1 MFLLS
6 IFDLAGAGNSGGMV
20 SAGLGRGASVGR
32 AMLANKYGQGILGA
46 IATSPIGDYETEYR
60 EKMGEIPPIAGFGSK
75 AVRFLRNNLS
85 AFGYWGLIIG
95 PILKWAKNKIFPTK
109 EKQEA
114 TIIDNLIGI
123 FTGIITYVV
132 PILTAVAQFFGFHL
146 EYALGADKAAKLQ
159 KAAFEKEGKIFI
171 DMDMKK
177 IHDKAKYLKT
187 VLTYPRSVHA
197 KVFRRSSKDRDKDI
211 IFETAFIHGPS
222 GTGKTTAATVI
233 LSNWANQKVEQ
244 CGFVPT
250 VKMLPMREITE
261 RARKLQD
268 IDQGKGSLVEAVD
281 EDLGRVARSKKLDPL
296 LVFGLLIKDIEDGI
310 SALAERNK
318 VLAQSGKP
326 LERVAFL
333 IDEYDKLGELIGSTS
348 DDNGENLK
356 GILTRLNALLE
367 QKDSPIIITANK
379 SIEQIEKELDAVC
392 PKKVDKKV
400 WHDSVVVPHRRRLEM
415 VEIYIGEP
423 STKVQSEIA
432 AKYLLSTYPKDLID
446 ICYGDG
452 DSQFK
457 VELVDNEQTNIDR
470 LAKVIESE
478 ITSQHGS
485 NQLNGSYVEHAV
497 VRTILPVMADL
508 AEEERSKAESGD
520 GKRLGYTDEE
530 WDDSKKV
537 GVFDK
542 ARAAGIK
549 VNLPMLRKYMQEVQR
564 DRLRGRD
571 DDTSS
576 PDLARKNKSQT
587 AKDIVRAFVRQNKPK
602 LAPDIEKFLSGKID
616 DARIIELLEKIYT
629 KESEGVYSSYSDVP
643 IQHDKDQAQVSYKH
657 CLRID
662 TKRNIVQVGYV
673 SSSANVGERKGFSV
687 IDGMTITDEIPL
699 KEFLGDVLGELFVM
713 FGKPKTYDIFELLTN
728 VIGDYKRGVIDPS
741 NVRELVDALNVR
753 RPPS

>member
-1 MFLLS
+1 
-6 IFDLAGAGNSGGMV
+6 
-20 SAGLGRGASVGR
+20 
-32 AMLANKYGQGILGA
+32 
-46 IATSPIGDYETEYR
+46 
-60 EKMGEIPPIAGFGSK
+60 
-75 AVRFLRNNLS
+75 
-85 AFGYWGLIIG
+85 
-95 PILKWAKNKIFPTK
+95 
-109 EKQEA
+109 
-114 TIIDNLIGI
+114 
-123 FTGIITYVV
+123 
-132 PILTAVAQFFGFHL
+132 
-146 EYALGADKAAKLQ
+146 
-159 KAAFEKEGKIFI
+159 
-171 DMDMKK
+171 MDMKK

-197 KVFRRSSKDRDKDI
+197 KVFRRSSSSDI
-211 IFETAFIHGPS
+211 IFESAFIHGPS

-268 IDQGKGSLVEAVD
+268 LDQGKGSLVEAVD

-326 LERVAFL
+326 QERLAFF

-367 QKDSPIIITANK
+367 QKECPIIITANK

-392 PKKVDKKV
+392 PRKVDKKV

-432 AKYLLSTYPKDLID
+432 AKYLLSTYPKDLIN

-452 DSQFK
+452 DGDGQFE
-457 VELVDNEQTNIDR
+457 VELTDNEQINIER

-485 NQLNGSYVEHAV
+485 NQLNGSYIEHAV
-497 VRTILPVMADL
+497 VRTMLPIIGDL
-508 AEEERSKAESGD
+508 AEEIRSKAGTVD
-520 GKRLGYTDEE
+520 GKRLGHTEDEWE
-530 WDDSKKV
+530 KLN
-537 GVFDK
+537 VFDK

-564 DRLRGRD
+564 DRLRGRGD
-571 DDTSS
+571 DDTGS
-576 PDLARKNKSQT
+576 PELAKKNKTQT
-587 AKDIVRAFVRQNKPK
+587 ARDIVRAFVRQNKPK
-602 LAPDIEKFLSGKID
+602 LAPDIERFLHGKID

-643 IQHDKDQAQVSYKH
+643 IQHDKEQASYKH
-657 CLRID
+657 CIRID

-673 SSSANVGERKGFSV
+673 SSSANIGEKKGFSV
-687 IDGMTITDEIPL
+687 IDGMTITEEIPL
-699 KEFLGDVLGELFVM
+699 KEFLGDVLGELFLM
-713 FGKPKTYDIFELLTN
+713 FGKPKTYDIFELLTG
-728 VIGDYKRGVIDPS
+728 VIGDYKRGVIDPT
-741 NVRELVDALNVR
+741 NVRDLVEALNVK
-753 RPPS
+753 RPPN